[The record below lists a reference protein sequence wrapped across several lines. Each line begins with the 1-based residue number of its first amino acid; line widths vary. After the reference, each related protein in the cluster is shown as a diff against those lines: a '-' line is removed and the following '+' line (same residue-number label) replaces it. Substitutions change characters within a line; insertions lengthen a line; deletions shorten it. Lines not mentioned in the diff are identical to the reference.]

1 MQARF
6 HIFIPKKPSN
16 GWLNSLTILGVAAV
30 HLLIIVLVFSY
41 LCSNKSHRA
50 LESELQ
56 LVDLIPSQFEEHN
69 TLVSTNKNREK
80 IGSFTKKASLG
91 ITKKTP
97 PSDNFLTTKQGVSG
111 FKSSENK
118 QEKSEEKKQAALP
131 ISLPSSSSKEPGNQI
146 YSGRRGQED
155 SGEGRNSGDREARI
169 SYQVKP
175 PYPADARRDGVEG
188 AVRLQVEVL
197 SDNRVGNVQVVHS
210 SGSALLDKSAVDTVK
225 NKYRFEAK
233 IHNGAPVASLVT
245 FTVKFVLEE
254 ESW

>member
-111 FKSSENK
+111 FK
-118 QEKSEEKKQAALP
+118 
-131 ISLPSSSSKEPGNQI
+131 
-146 YSGRRGQED
+146 R
-155 SGEGRNSGDREARI
+155 
-169 SYQVKP
+169 
-175 PYPADARRDGVEG
+175 
-188 AVRLQVEVL
+188 
-197 SDNRVGNVQVVHS
+197 
-210 SGSALLDKSAVDTVK
+210 
-225 NKYRFEAK
+225 
-233 IHNGAPVASLVT
+233 
-245 FTVKFVLEE
+245 
-254 ESW
+254 

>member
-1 MQARF
+1 MSHLQSAT
-6 HIFIPKKPSN
+6 
-16 GWLNSLTILGVAAV
+16 WLNHMRWG
-30 HLLIIVLVFSY
+30 
-41 LCSNKSHRA
+41 
-50 LESELQ
+50 
-56 LVDLIPSQFEEHN
+56 
-69 TLVSTNKNREK
+69 
-80 IGSFTKKASLG
+80 
-91 ITKKTP
+91 
-97 PSDNFLTTKQGVSG
+97 
-111 FKSSENK
+111 
-118 QEKSEEKKQAALP
+118 KKQMHKIMMLFV
-131 ISLPSSSSKEPGNQI
+131 SMLHQ
-146 YSGRRGQED
+146 
-155 SGEGRNSGDREARI
+155 I